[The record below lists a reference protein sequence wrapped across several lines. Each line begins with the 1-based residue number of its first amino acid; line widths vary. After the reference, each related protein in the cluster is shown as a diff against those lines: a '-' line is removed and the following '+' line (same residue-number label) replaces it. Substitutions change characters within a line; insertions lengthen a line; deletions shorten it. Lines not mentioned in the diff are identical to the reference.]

1 MKHLKKIRERALWRG
16 AFFLILVAL
25 FAPRFAR
32 GDDLQNLG
40 RDFWAWRAR
49 TQPVSAM
56 TSRESTGP
64 LGWAPD
70 WSRRSIEERRKS
82 S

>member
-1 MKHLKKIRERALWRG
+1 MKHLKKIRERALWCG

-32 GDDLQNLG
+32 GDDLQTLG

-49 TQPVSAM
+49 TQPVSGDDITRIDRPA
-56 TSRESTGP
+56 
-64 LGWAPD
+64 GWAPD